1 MKFILLFIGI
11 LDGAANNKPR
21 SAPRIGRRI
30 EPVVPRVLSLTDL
43 YVFKGVIEIPSSI
56 EDIFDSEVSLELS
69 KQQSIISF
77 NLSFV
82 ITDNDESLYF
92 LCSCSRCVINADGSL
107 PSASGTLGR
116 IGEEENPIDSIS
128 AILKDHLVVIVKS
141 KDLIIELKSV
151 KGF

>member
-11 LDGAANNKPR
+11 LDGATNNKPR

-43 YVFKGVIEIPSSI
+43 YVLKGVIEIPSSI
-56 EDIFDSEVSLELS
+56 DDIFDSEVSLELT

-92 LCSCSRCVINADGSL
+92 LCSCSHCVINADGSL
-107 PSASGTLGR
+107 PSATGTIGR
-116 IGEEENPIDSIS
+116 IGEEEHPIDSIS
-128 AILKDHLVVIVKS
+128 AILKDNLVVIVKS